1 MSAPS
6 AMPADNKSLSASEV
20 DFMAQD
26 VLIDVT
32 PHRTLAAFP
41 GLTGHFGPFQLGQ
54 RTPVPIW
61 LALQLYKNGE
71 AGISCPKWLDI
82 EHLKHRLEDEKQ
94 FESTFSELPL
104 HWYEVYSMLVRHAP
118 EVLSQLEDLKAV
130 VHDLQ
135 DLRQSKFKRGL
146 SIITSDPDIAIRLR
160 NIGAVELNRMRP
172 LVAATMDAVHRLSV
186 AQRRRVDH
194 YRPEIGDAGGPAPL
208 PLPSSTPAAQLHR
221 LRREQHQQ
229 QAGSQETRA
238 RPSATNRA
246 TPFASVGASARPSS
260 AMTDSTASQPPSSF
274 ASQLRRDRSAG

>member
-172 LVAATMDAVHRLSV
+172 LVAATMDAVHRLSLLLRSHKGGAWTTTDLRLAMLE
-186 AQRRRVDH
+186 AQRRCRCLLPH
-194 YRPEIGDAGGPAPL
+194 LPPNCTACAG
-208 PLPSSTPAAQLHR
+208 SSTNNRQDRKKPARDQVR
-221 LRREQHQQ
+221 PTERRR
-229 QAGSQETRA
+229 S
-238 RPSATNRA
+238 RPLV
-246 TPFASVGASARPSS
+246 PVLGLPV
-260 AMTDSTASQPPSSF
+260 P
-274 ASQLRRDRSAG
+274 